1 MEIAETLPRTT
12 PGTFRNTFVRFA
24 SLTTPVLW
32 LRLKERRTKRGE
44 LALQSLSAA
53 QREMLMKQA
62 LPILLVLGS
71 QYNPGYVL
79 PRFVVP

>member
-12 PGTFRNTFVRFA
+12 PGTSRNTFVRFA

-32 LRLKERRTKRGE
+32 LRLKKRRTKRGE

-62 LPILLVLGS
+62 LPILLLLGS
-71 QYNPGYVL
+71 QYNPGSVV